1 MFYCVQGYIH
11 RIARNCSASGKWAS
25 TLHWELSYFLSTQT
39 WLHLHT
45 SRWHATS
52 AQQHTEGT
60 GEPSTTRASLF
71 LTDFLVCCVEKVLDS
86 ILFFDFAV
94 LRALC
99 RILTSTYHISSQIS
113 STNYLA
119 QFIDCWLLTLTGEY
133 FTCTSLFSVDIHLP
147 AFIFSAI
154 TRTIFVASL
163 SLMTWRGALK
173 VQQILIYDFRS

>member
-119 QFIDCWLLTLTGEY
+119 QLLIVDYWHVLVNTLLVQVCLVWIY
-133 FTCTSLFSVDIHLP
+133 IYRLSFSLQLHVLFL
-147 AFIFSAI
+147 
-154 TRTIFVASL
+154 
-163 SLMTWRGALK
+163 
-173 VQQILIYDFRS
+173 